1 MAIRFLAKKFVS
13 DEEAETLQGCAL
25 GEDSYDRLITVD
37 TDAYKEDGTPLLI
50 YRRKVLPDPYCK
62 AAYKELRKINAPPTN
77 RGVAA
82 VGDMPR
88 PLRKDGIRSNT
99 NHVSLEDYP
108 QIKSMSSAIIGF
120 FDRYA
125 RTPYCRQ
132 TAFNL
137 NDPESFSRIYPF
149 VLAADRV
156 FAQEL
161 PERYLAQKAIV
172 EKTHPDFFIS
182 GTVFTTVTVNKN
194 FPTRVHKDSGDY
206 APGFGVL
213 TVLRAGKYTGGYFIY
228 PQYRLAVDMG
238 SGDVLLS
245 DVHVWHGNSALRGV
259 PGTYERISCVLYYR
273 SRMFECGS
281 AEEEYQR
288 AKRRKVGDPLHAK
301 EIP

>member
-1 MAIRFLAKKFVS
+1 MALKGA
-13 DEEAETLQGCAL
+13 AL
-25 GEDSYDRLITVD
+25 GEDSFDRVITED

-50 YRRKVLPDPYCK
+50 YRRKALPDTACRS
-62 AAYKELRKINAPPTN
+62 AYKELRKINSPPTN

-88 PLRKDGIRSNT
+88 PLKQDGTRSNT
-99 NHVSLEDYP
+99 NHLTPSHYP

-125 RTPYCRQ
+125 RTPFCRQ

-137 NDPESFSRIYPF
+137 NDPKAFSRVYP
-149 VLAADRV
+149 LIRSADKV

-161 PERYLAQKAIV
+161 PERYEAQRAIV
-172 EKTHPDFFIS
+172 EKTHPDFYIS

-194 FPTRVHKDSGDY
+194 FPTRVHKDAGDY

-213 TVLRAGKYTGGYFIY
+213 TVLRAGKYTGGYFCY
-228 PQYRLAVDMG
+228 PEYRLAVDMG

-245 DVHVWHGNSALRGV
+245 DVHTWHGNTPIKGV
-259 PGTYERISCVLYYR
+259 PGQYERISCVLYYR
-273 SRMFECGS
+273 ARMFECGS
-281 AEEEYQR
+281 AEEEYNR
-288 AKRRKVGDPLHAK
+288 AKRRKRGDPLHEK
-301 EIP
+301 ELPGYE